1 MSSDYKFI
9 YSEKVLKQLKKMDK
23 QVSKY
28 IINYIEK
35 NLIKTQ
41 NPRLSGKALVGDK
54 NGLWRYHIGDYRLIC
69 QINDHELVILALNI
83 GHRREVY
90 SKY

>member
-1 MSSDYKFI
+1 
-9 YSEKVLKQLKKMDK
+9 MDK

-41 NPRLSGKALVGDK
+41 NPRLSGKALVSDK
-54 NGLWRYHIGDYRLIC
+54 NGLWRYRIGNYRLIC
-69 QINDHELVILALNI
+69 QINDRGLVILALNI